1 VSRLRER
8 WAEVDR
14 RALDLLLAAAMT
26 ALTAISVVTFSDREG
41 ALAWNLLL
49 ALPIPMA
56 LLLRRSH
63 PLAAAAIGTGCAL
76 MLTAFLTPSFNYGPS
91 TISVIIVVYSVGVHS
106 GGARSWLGLALVA
119 GTILATCIV
128 ETPDDILFPTLVFGI
143 APWVIGRALRGH
155 TLMARELADK
165 EATLRHLHELE
176 RQSAIAAERSRVAR
190 ELHDVLAHNLSVM
203 VIQAAGARRL
213 LAADPGAAVA
223 AANLIETTGREALV
237 ELRHVFG
244 AVHHG
249 EGESLEGTPGVEQIR
264 GLVRRAR
271 RAGLE
276 VELELVGDDE
286 APLPA
291 GAEMAAYRLVQ
302 EALTNT
308 LKHAGAGARARVVV
322 RSRPDGLRLEIEDDG
337 DGTPSP
343 AAAAAGGGH
352 GLVGMRER
360 FALYGGEVAAGPRPE
375 GGFAVRGRLP
385 AARERVGA

>member
-1 VSRLRER
+1 VIRLRER
-8 WAEVDR
+8 WREVDQR
-14 RALDLLLAAAMT
+14 SLDLLLAGTMM
-26 ALTAISVVTFSDREG
+26 ALTAISVVAYADREG

-49 ALPIPMA
+49 ALPIPAA
-56 LLLRRSH
+56 LALRRSH

-76 MLTAFLTPSFNYGPS
+76 LLTAFLTPSFNYGPS
-91 TISVIIVVYSVGVHS
+91 TISVIIVVYSVGVHA
-106 GGARSWLGLALVA
+106 GGRRAWLGLALVA
-119 GTILATCIV
+119 GTILATCII
-128 ETPDDILFPTLVFGI
+128 ETPEDILFPTLVFGV
-143 APWVIGRALRGH
+143 APWVIGRVLRGH
-155 TLMARELADK
+155 TLMARELAEK

-176 RQSAIAAERSRVAR
+176 RQSAIAEERSRVAR

-213 LAADPGAAVA
+213 LAADPDAAVE

-244 AVHHG
+244 AVHRG
-249 EGESLEGTPGVEQIR
+249 EGESLEGTPGLDQIQ

-276 VELELVGDDE
+276 VELDLDADD
-286 APLPA
+286 AVPLPA

-308 LKHAGAGARARVVV
+308 LKHAGPGARARVSV
-322 RSRPDGLRLEIEDDG
+322 RARPDGLRLEIEDEGAG
-337 DGTPSP
+337 DPSR
-343 AAAAAGGGH
+343 ADAVEGGGH

-360 FALYGGEVAAGPRPE
+360 FALYGGEVAAGPRP
-375 GGFAVRGRLP
+375 GTGFAVRGRLP